1 MNINNYY
8 LKKLLLILMKRK
20 KFKFNLENE
29 LINFYEEEIK
39 SLICENIIE
48 SEKTEKLDKN
58 VIFDV
63 LSREAKYFSN
73 LLKLEDLVLLPFLLL
88 LKL

>member
-58 VIFDV
+58 V

>member
-1 MNINNYY
+1 M
-8 LKKLLLILMKRK
+8 ILMKRK

-58 VIFDV
+58 V